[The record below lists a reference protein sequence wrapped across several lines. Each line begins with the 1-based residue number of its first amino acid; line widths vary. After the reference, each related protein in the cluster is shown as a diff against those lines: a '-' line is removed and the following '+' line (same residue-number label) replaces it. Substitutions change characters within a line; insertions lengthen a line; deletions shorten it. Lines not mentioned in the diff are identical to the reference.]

1 MRIAVIVL
9 LGVAGFAGAWTVGGH
24 AGIKASTTLPN
35 PDPPPV
41 TRPAPPPPPPPA
53 PPPPPPPA
61 QTHVAPPP
69 PAATVAPP
77 PPPALV
83 KPRVRHVQKPKPEP
97 RRLRLHAKTVAHLRR
112 PYTPPPGR
120 ALAAYSPALAPAK
133 TPRGLLPLVL
143 LVAAL
148 LVPATALLLAAT
160 PGRFV
165 PARVG
170 MFLEEQRETLIAL
183 GLMGVI
189 AVLIGVGIAVMG
201 Q

>member
-1 MRIAVIVL
+1 MRIALIVL
-9 LGVAGFAGAWTVGGH
+9 LGVVGFAGAWTVGGH

-41 TRPAPPPPPPPA
+41 TRPAPPA

-61 QTHVAPPP
+61 QTYVAPRPP

-77 PPPALV
+77 PAPAPV
-83 KPRVRHVQKPKPEP
+83 KPRERHVQKRKPEP

-112 PYTPPPGR
+112 PHTPPSGR
-120 ALAAYSPALAPAK
+120 ALAAYSPALAPAQ
-133 TPRGLLPLVL
+133 TPRGLLPLLL

-160 PGRFV
+160 PGRVV

-170 MFLEEQRETLIAL
+170 IFLEEQRETLIAL